1 MSGTQ
6 QAANGNTLSAFN
18 ALGSY
23 AGRIKDADGNLI
35 QPSTT
40 RTSIATSTSSPASA
54 SASLP
59 KGNGIGNSNPE
70 PSAASSSS
78 TTPTSTM
85 TKSRGEPK
93 PAAVS
98 APTATATPSTKAVQP
113 ANSQQAHA
121 EDDGPWETVQSARQR
136 NRPDEK
142 DKHSHGHGSNSKNWR
157 DRSHR
162 DGQGQKER
170 QGDESEKDGKDGKER
185 RSGGGKSS
193 KKGGNTPAP
202 STSAPPAAEKP
213 ALPTAVSNGPAKPA
227 WGALSQPSK
236 STAAAPATASPIP
249 TPTQGSKAATQP
261 QGITA
266 PSSPS
271 LNGTT
276 VTANSVSV
284 PASIG
289 SPNPSSDNASTSTA
303 SASVLSKAVD
313 KLEED
318 GSWRARPKV
327 EAETEAEEVP
337 APTQPTQPAPPRQ
350 AAPPPAVNAWDLR
363 KKKMTPASNAA
374 SQTKQG
380 ASAMQNGPS
389 SAKAE
394 SGQKSLTN
402 GHLKEENAKTS
413 AKKKSPARSAAST
426 VVLPSINDSTL
437 WPDVSQAAEA
447 AKATEDKKEKPKEKA
462 ESAAATEEV
471 AGSGKKPR
479 WTPIPA
485 AELLAAADH
494 AAEQNRRQSRLEASA
509 KKRLST
515 TKGEGESLAAGAK
528 GAKPRK
534 GGAPPVPAV
543 DAKKVNTRAGPAGS
557 VSESKAPSVIPGQGG
572 DGEAKVSGENGQGAA
587 DKQAK
592 ADVVNGDSTAPLS
605 RQTSR
610 QSKSGSPTKSQTQ
623 LPTSNSDSTHLRFGS
638 GPLQSRPMT
647 GSNTAP
653 LPQQGFQPGSSA
665 TLPRARGRDGRGSF
679 NGRGRGGFRS
689 NSAIPHKGQG
699 YASPPS
705 GMSGLPADG
714 ATFAN
719 GGQYQRGFMGFQ
731 PFYPVGYGPQG
742 IYDPSQ
748 AQYGVV
754 YRAGLPP
761 PPMPQT
767 VVPNLDAMRFYVL
780 GQIEYYFSMQNLA
793 MDFFLRQQMDSE
805 GWIDISMIAS
815 FNRLKSLTP
824 DVSIIRECMALS
836 SLLEVRED
844 QVRLAGLD
852 ANRWVLPDA
861 KPSKFGP
868 DPTSPSQAT
877 EESRDVSLG
886 IPASVEQ
893 SLALASSED
902 GLQSV
907 QVPPPTQRSFVA
919 AEVENALMKSSAQ
932 SVAASASATASAAPV
947 SASTGTSVAN
957 GEGTEVG
964 TATGTGTEAATPATS
979 TSGDAEVKEEE
990 EVEQSEAVKE

>member
-23 AGRIKDADGNLI
+23 AGKIKDADGNPI
-35 QPSTT
+35 KSATANSP
-40 RTSIATSTSSPASA
+40 TSAPMSA
-54 SASLP
+54 S
-59 KGNGIGNSNPE
+59 NGDSHQE
-70 PSAASSSS
+70 PASSSS
-78 TTPTSTM
+78 TTPTLSTM
-85 TKSRGEPK
+85 TKSREPK
-93 PAAVS
+93 AV
-98 APTATATPSTKAVQP
+98 ATPASTSKAAPPQV
-113 ANSQQAHA
+113 SQQQA

-136 NRPDEK
+136 NRPEDK
-142 DKHSHGHGSNSKNWR
+142 DKHSHRSNSKNWR

-170 QGDESEKDGKDGKER
+170 QSDEPEKDTKER

-193 KKGGNTPAP
+193 KKGGNTHAS
-202 STSAPPAAEKP
+202 STSTPAAAEKP
-213 ALPTAVSNGPAKPA
+213 TRPAAVTTGPAKPA
-227 WGALSQPSK
+227 WGALTQPAK
-236 STAAAPATASPIP
+236 PATATPSLSPSVS
-249 TPTQGSKAATQP
+249 TTTQAPKDGSGSQQ
-261 QGITA
+261 QGTTV

-289 SPNPSSDNASTSTA
+289 SPHLSSETASTSTA
-303 SASVLSKAVD
+303 PASVLSKAVD
-313 KLEED
+313 KLEEE
-318 GSWRARPKV
+318 GNWRSRSKA
-327 EAETEAEEVP
+327 EAESTEDVP
-337 APTQPTQPAPPRQ
+337 APAQPAAPRQ

-363 KKKMTPASNAA
+363 KKKMAPASTPSNAA
-374 SQTKQG
+374 GQSKQSIPSG
-380 ASAMQNGPS
+380 QNGTSSTKVEPS
-389 SAKAE
+389 
-394 SGQKSLTN
+394 QKSLPN
-402 GHLKEENAKTS
+402 GHLKEENAKPP
-413 AKKKSPARSAAST
+413 AKKKSPTRNAAST
-426 VVLPSINDSTL
+426 VAPPSISDSNL
-437 WPDVSQAAEA
+437 WPDVAQAAEVV
-447 AKATEDKKEKPKEKA
+447 KATEEKKEKPKDKV
-462 ESAAATEEV
+462 EV
-471 AGSGKKPR
+471 GASSDEPAGTGKKPK

-509 KKRLST
+509 KKRLT
-515 TKGEGESLAAGAK
+515 TLKGEGESSAAGAK
-528 GAKPRK
+528 AGKPRK
-534 GGAPPVPAV
+534 SGVPLASAPAPAPADV
-543 DAKKVNTRAGPAGS
+543 KKVNVRAGRAAS
-557 VSESKAPSVIPGQGG
+557 VSETKVQNAGPGQGG
-572 DGEAKVSGENGQGAA
+572 EVEAKKINGTTEEAA
-587 DKQAK
+587 VLKETK
-592 ADVVNGDSTAPLS
+592 AEIANGDSITPLS
-605 RQTSR
+605 RHTSR
-610 QSKSGSPTKSQTQ
+610 QSKNGSPSKAQTQ
-623 LPTSNSDSTHLRFGS
+623 LPAVTSDSTHLRS
-638 GPLQSRPMT
+638 GAGPIQSRPMT

-689 NSAIPHKGQG
+689 NSAMPHKGQG
-699 YASPPS
+699 YGSPPLNL
-705 GMSGLPADG
+705 SGLPTDG
-714 ATFAN
+714 SAFAAN
-719 GGQYQRGFMGFQ
+719 GPQYQRGFMGFQ

-893 SLALASSED
+893 SLALASGED
-902 GLQSV
+902 GQAA
-907 QVPPPTQRSFVA
+907 QVPPSTQRSFVA

-932 SVAASASATASAAPV
+932 SVSTNASAAPV
-947 SASTGTSVAN
+947 SVSAATSVVN
-957 GEGTEVG
+957 GDGTEVG
-964 TATGTGTEAATPATS
+964 TATGTATEAATPATS
-979 TSGDAEVKEEE
+979 TSGDAEVREDAEE
-990 EVEQSEAVKE
+990 SEAVKV